1 MQVPKQQRRLISFS
15 LWQPCS
21 LDTKHFHIT
30 RYCWTMLMTLI
41 LNSHI
46 FYDLIY
52 VRYACIVFLMMMMMM
67 MRMSIVEKI

>member
-1 MQVPKQQRRLISFS
+1 
-15 LWQPCS
+15 
-21 LDTKHFHIT
+21 
-30 RYCWTMLMTLI
+30 MLMTLI

-67 MRMSIVEKI
+67 MRMSIVEKIWKYPSLGLENIVFFCNTLLEIF